1 MRDGPRLNSVVTD
14 KLFEQEWRDLCHLSH
29 SIYTRSFFNKSR
41 GCNDFSVTL
50 SDSLCHG
57 FCVINEAEVLKGA
70 EEAKIACGH
79 VRSDCISL

>member
-29 SIYTRSFFNKSR
+29 SVYTRSFFNKSR

-70 EEAKIACGH
+70 EGSEDSM
-79 VRSDCISL
+79 RSRAF